1 MEIAAAIMVHTIITR
16 TSGLQQELV
25 AKANHSPQAAV
36 EFLRPYYEAAL
47 ATIKKAEPG
56 NSALYGEARNVKR
69 AQGA

>member
-36 EFLRPYYEAAL
+36 EFLRPYYEVAL
-47 ATIKKAEPG
+47 AVIKKAELG
-56 NSALYGEARNVKR
+56 NPVFNGETRNAKR